1 VGLRAHEHRKGR
13 FFGAMEEVLSKL
25 IPEGFLTLP
34 QAANPLAVALYGGIA
49 DRDAVRLLRERGFDL
64 GDGAALD
71 EAVCALWAAVE
82 SGKLQCF
89 AVGPKGKGPLKLSAD
104 VVKGIPVLRS
114 PRGGTLSFL
123 RPSNPNFKAFI
134 EWFGR
139 DLTNVSIVFRETE
152 ITRLARKQLQARRR
166 KRVAVG
172 KGRTGRPSR
181 QAQVKKVIEEVV
193 GRKKW
198 SSTQSIKALTGE
210 VNRLGEWM
218 DPVSDE
224 TVQRALESLYMETK
238 DRRFER
244 LTRVGHPRA
253 AS

>member
-1 VGLRAHEHRKGR
+1 MLRGR
-13 FFGAMEEVLSKL
+13 PQGQRSAQA
-25 IPEGFLTLP
+25 IRRCREG
-34 QAANPLAVALYGGIA
+34 
-49 DRDAVRLLRERGFDL
+49 DS
-64 GDGAALD
+64 
-71 EAVCALWAAVE
+71 C
-82 SGKLQCF
+82 
-89 AVGPKGKGPLKLSAD
+89 
-104 VVKGIPVLRS
+104 LRS

>member
-1 VGLRAHEHRKGR
+1 MSH
-13 FFGAMEEVLSKL
+13 
-25 IPEGFLTLP
+25 
-34 QAANPLAVALYGGIA
+34 GG
-49 DRDAVRLLRERGFDL
+49 
-64 GDGAALD
+64 D

-114 PRGGTLSFL
+114 PRGGTLIFL
-123 RPSNPNFKAFI
+123 RPRNPNFKAFI